1 MVIVMANGCKY
12 TLRDYDASEHCN
24 HIMGVDLEIWFMVCS
39 FLVILLILFGRMLY
53 GLFTGEKL
61 GDMVGKL
68 VDEDEDGE
76 DKLNIQSSG
85 GIISTLSGKDVDD

>member
-1 MVIVMANGCKY
+1 MGNGCKF
-12 TLRDYDASEHCN
+12 TLSENTEHCN
-24 HIMGVDLEIWFMVCS
+24 HLLGVDLEIWFMVCS

-68 VDEDEDGE
+68 VDEDEDDE
-76 DKLNIQSSG
+76 DKLNIQSIG
-85 GIISTLSGKDVDD
+85 GIISTLSGKDDDD